1 MSSVQQIDVGTA
13 GPKAPESV
21 YLSKV
26 ANKTSPQVSY
36 SSDIAADWSTG
47 EKVNKAKGKASVA
60 GSLYYTASDSGSQS
74 AEDSVYEA
82 VSLPDSDKDFQI
94 KVGVA
99 SKAASLPVIETGLY
113 QSLTTLYTSCIAFKS
128 LRSKAFIPVYA
139 SIRLCASHRWEHDR
153 TGAGRGCSCGT
164 VSGSWSCKHKCSSY

>member
-1 MSSVQQIDVGTA
+1 MSSVQRSDVVTA

-21 YLSKV
+21 YLSKI
-26 ANKTSPQVSY
+26 ADKTSTQVSY

-74 AEDSVYEA
+74 GEGSVYDA

-94 KVGVA
+94 EVGLA
-99 SKAASLPVIETGLY
+99 SKAMLVPVTDL
-113 QSLTTLYTSCIAFKS
+113 SV
-128 LRSKAFIPVYA
+128 SKP
-139 SIRLCASHRWEHDR
+139 
-153 TGAGRGCSCGT
+153 
-164 VSGSWSCKHKCSSY
+164 